1 MSLRAAFEDILEVTE
16 PVEDATMEEVQE
28 LAEELVED
36 SQDIEDTLTVVDTL
50 EEEAEHVEVIQN
62 AIEESDDLSE
72 KEVLLH
78 NVALEAISRRICL
91 PTDRLYPAVESK
103 QGLGSK
109 AMDMLRR
116 MYEAIKAALAKVWN
130 SVVDFVSS
138 TKKLADRIINVAKE
152 TKEKA
157 SKITAVNEFNVP
169 GYTGHFTTKD
179 GEVPTKETISKAKNM
194 LINTVKATEQSFEAV
209 AKLHADLSLAM
220 NPASIIPGFTKSAF
234 VFFPSDFKL
243 PGKRSVSANM
253 LTARIGFTGGAY
265 KAAEGKIS
273 LTKSDITSICDD
285 VIAVCKE
292 VSDFVNDAKGR
303 KTRTEATL
311 KKIND
316 DIRAEKGDSALLR
329 GRLKLSEL
337 EGKYLAGSINGTP
350 RLCLGIA
357 KTMLQFAN
365 AGVRAN
371 EVA

>member
-16 PVEDATMEEVQE
+16 PVEDVSMEEVQE

-109 AMDMLRR
+109 AADMLRR

-130 SVVDFVSS
+130 AVVDFVSS
-138 TKKLADRIINVAKE
+138 TKKLAERITAVAKE
-152 TKEKA
+152 TKVKA
-157 SKITAVNEFNVP
+157 KETKTVKEFQIP
-169 GYTGHFTTKD
+169 AYTGHFISKD
-179 GEVPTKETISKAKNM
+179 GEVPTASVVSKAKDQ
-194 LINTVKATEQSFEAV
+194 LIEMIKTTEYLFTETAKMHDKNSTAMDFTKLLLPIQDVVFKHLDSIEAPGNRKMGVNFIGGRVNYKGGACKAATGTVK
-209 AKLHADLSLAM
+209 L
-220 NPASIIPGFTKSAF
+220 N
-234 VFFPSDFKL
+234 
-243 PGKRSVSANM
+243 
-253 LTARIGFTGGAY
+253 
-265 KAAEGKIS
+265 AAELSG
-273 LTKSDITSICDD
+273 ICDN

-292 VSDFVNDAKGR
+292 VVDFVKDAEGR
-303 KTRTEATL
+303 KKRVDAAL
-311 KKIND
+311 KQVND
-316 DIRAEKGDSALLR
+316 DIRAERGDSAILR
-329 GRLKLSEL
+329 GRLKISEI
-337 EGKYLAGSINGTP
+337 EGKLTASGINGTP

-371 EVA
+371 QVA